1 VGGYEINC
9 LAAIFLFPTPLF
21 FSVQIQKDTMESIL
35 NHSMPEI
42 LNPGDGVKKQGDQ
55 GGSEMVEYNYTYRVR
70 AQPADDVSAA
80 EGDSFFNCFV
90 AFRELSVPST
100 KTLKRQS
107 IVLVSRWPF
116 PHFAFRLLAKIEEAL
131 WHVFNL
137 GSSDPPAAA
146 ADTPP
151 PAISAASQAL
161 HTAYGQFQ
169 CWPAP
174 AAGTPLAMPFFGEVS
189 FIDL

>member
-1 VGGYEINC
+1 
-9 LAAIFLFPTPLF
+9 
-21 FSVQIQKDTMESIL
+21 MESIL

-42 LNPGDGVKKQGDQ
+42 LNPGDGMKKQGDQ
-55 GGSEMVEYNYTYRVR
+55 AGSEMVEYNYTYRIR
-70 AQPADDVSAA
+70 AQPADDISTA
-80 EGDSFFNCFV
+80 EGDSFLNCFV
-90 AFRELSVPST
+90 AFRELLIPAT

-137 GSSDPPAAA
+137 GSSEPSVGADAPA
-146 ADTPP
+146 

-161 HTAYGQFQ
+161 HTAYGQFL
-169 CWPAP
+169 CWPTP
-174 AAGTPLAMPFFGEVS
+174 VAGTPLSLPFFGEVS
-189 FIDL
+189 FTSASFPPL